1 MDLDLACH
9 LSAITPDLAP
19 AHLVPVLRDLR
30 EMGYRRAVLPP
41 LDTETTDAA
50 PLADAFAQAG
60 MRPIAMCGQS
70 PDADVS
76 SPDADV
82 RRAGI
87 ERLRRSIRWAER
99 LGADQLNGV
108 PYGLFGRPATP
119 LDAALL
125 RESARAVGTVAD
137 EAAARGVQ
145 LTFEVLNRYEESAIN
160 TAAQAMAYVDDS
172 GSSHLGVHLD
182 TFHMAIEEA
191 DAMAAIRRA
200 LPRLRY
206 LELGQSGRGPLGTG
220 AVDIAGIVR
229 DALDAGYDGRWGVE
243 AFSRPLAG
251 PAADALSIWRAPYA
265 DGLELARDAVGV
277 IRRGWSESVPGR
289 RSHRLARAAE

>member
-9 LSAITPDLAP
+9 LSAITPDLSP
-19 AHLVPVLRDLR
+19 AHLVPVLNDLR

-41 LDTETTDAA
+41 LDTETTDASA
-50 PLADAFAQAG
+50 LAEAFAQTG
-60 MRPIAMCGQS
+60 MRPIAMCGQT
-70 PDADVS
+70 PEADVS
-76 SPDADV
+76 SADADV

-87 ERLRRSIRWAER
+87 ERLRRSIRWARR

-108 PYGLFGRPATP
+108 PYGLFGRPATT
-119 LDAALL
+119 LDPELL

-137 EAAARGVQ
+137 EAAALGMQ

-160 TAAQAMAYVDDS
+160 TSAQAMAYVEDS
-172 GSSHLGVHLD
+172 RSAHLGVHLD

-191 DAMAAIRRA
+191 DAGAAIRLA

-220 AVDIAGIVR
+220 AVDVAGIVR
-229 DALDAGYDGRWGVE
+229 DALDAGYRGRWGVE

-251 PAADALSIWRAPYA
+251 PAADALSIWRAPYS
-265 DGLELARDAVGV
+265 DGLDLARDAVGV
-277 IRRGWSESVPGR
+277 IRRGWAESVPGR
-289 RSHRLARAAE
+289 RSHRLARTAD